1 MANSPL
7 GEMGNENMGK
17 HFQIHFL
24 QTINLMSA
32 EMIFEAIVGK
42 TKRGRPVK
50 APIRYPDTSLDC
62 ENLPHATSSSAQPH
76 TKLAVTKGKRKN
88 AHLEQDDF
96 NRTRRKSNTDFQ
108 KVVDKYIENVEVLQ
122 NNEER
127 CKIELDQARLK
138 ATRDEA
144 NLGYLRGENKRIRED
159 LEAFKRKAV
168 ESAEASDLLKIDILK
183 QQPASQ
189 LPDSE
194 IVKKY
199 EHLGEA
205 ISSWVDDEVAIFNET
220 WRKRNSGY
228 PEAHQFHDGGSR
240 DYRRF
245 LRAGFRLGGEYLL
258 QSVIRQEI
266 YKELF
271 SDTPTFFGLD
281 IPEQVFLRRV
291 EEGLR
296 KLDPPR
302 NPAAI
307 RYVRSEALKGFVQS
321 DLFQKSCFDFVP
333 IIGKT
338 ILDRVDTILPGL
350 QDYPNRAQLLCDR
363 VVQPAVDLATARET
377 SATFYSFSS
386 PLTPETWFGKSL
398 LPLHEFNKYE
408 MIDVNTGGVIKKRNI
423 ATEDAIEQVLLLAP
437 GLVRCD
443 PGMPQKHLTLTII
456 CVKVIHPKA
465 VSSGNSD
472 RESSDP
478 ITTSPVTVNEPQSQ
492 ENLQISDEVGRSPR
506 VDTAVQSSISKG
518 KFRAE
523 MRNPI
528 INKHLGL
535 TKVVYG
541 TAESNDLTTDG
552 TSHPDTEES
561 DDQLDA
567 KEIAKGEEL
576 SQLPARAGKKRML
589 GSPSRAG
596 TFQSDAGG
604 EDDWSRLGKIEQD

>member
-1 MANSPL
+1 M
-7 GEMGNENMGK
+7 
-17 HFQIHFL
+17 
-24 QTINLMSA
+24 
-32 EMIFEAIVGK
+32 
-42 TKRGRPVK
+42 
-50 APIRYPDTSLDC
+50 
-62 ENLPHATSSSAQPH
+62 
-76 TKLAVTKGKRKN
+76 LA
-88 AHLEQDDF
+88 D
-96 NRTRRKSNTDFQ
+96 
-108 KVVDKYIENVEVLQ
+108 
-122 NNEER
+122 
-127 CKIELDQARLK
+127 
-138 ATRDEA
+138 
-144 NLGYLRGENKRIRED
+144 
-159 LEAFKRKAV
+159 
-168 ESAEASDLLKIDILK
+168 
-183 QQPASQ
+183 
-189 LPDSE
+189 
-194 IVKKY
+194 
-199 EHLGEA
+199 
-205 ISSWVDDEVAIFNET
+205 
-220 WRKRNSGY
+220 
-228 PEAHQFHDGGSR
+228 
-240 DYRRF
+240 
-245 LRAGFRLGGEYLL
+245 
-258 QSVIRQEI
+258 
-266 YKELF
+266 
-271 SDTPTFFGLD
+271 
-281 IPEQVFLRRV
+281 
-291 EEGLR
+291 
-296 KLDPPR
+296 
-302 NPAAI
+302 PAAI

-321 DLFQKSCFDFVP
+321 ELFQKSCFDFVP

-386 PLTPETWFGKSL
+386 PLTPETRFGKSL
-398 LPLHEFNKYE
+398 LPPHEFNKYE

-456 CVKVIHPKA
+456 CVKVIHPEA

-518 KFRAE
+518 KFKAE